1 METLKFFQTPSRV
14 CIALCKTRAIFLFTI
29 IQPKICPGN
38 ATIFTVVHTVQN
50 YHSAV
55 GKEP

>member
-14 CIALCKTRAIFLFTI
+14 CIALCKTRATFLFTT

-38 ATIFTVVHTVQN
+38 VTISTVVPTVQN
-50 YHSAV
+50 CNSAV